1 MQKYTKQIKKYTIKI
16 AYHEKLNESTYE
28 KLMENRE
35 IFTILNKKSFFAVK
49 MKKAFKKSTKS
60 EKNMCKLSIGLQVGK
75 TYNAF
80 W

>member
-35 IFTILNKKSFFAVK
+35 IFPILNKKSFFAVK
-49 MKKAFKKSTKS
+49 MKKSIQKID
-60 EKNMCKLSIGLQVGK
+60 EK
-75 TYNAF
+75 
-80 W
+80 